1 MARKIDAEKVLVK
14 EVKKVADTLV
24 RGDSISLISEEYAN
38 SKHNEGFA
46 DRYDEWKMT
55 LDKAFA
61 IICEYADKYKID
73 IEI

>member
-24 RGDSISLISEEYAN
+24 NGDSISLISEEYAN
-38 SKHNEGFA
+38 SKHNEGFE
-46 DRYDEWKMT
+46 DRYLEWKMT

-61 IICEYADKYKID
+61 IISEYADKYKID
-73 IEI
+73 IEV